1 MRRLIALSLLRVVSI
16 HLILGKRVSWVLF
29 WEGDF
34 NLDETFIWLNK
45 EKNKWTSAFPQISRL
60 VDRGGFPPHRTD
72 ARADA
77 DVTSDD
83 CCWSVRAHSFDHV
96 YHNLLH
102 HRQNQVCV
110 CQMCQSIQCELLKNK
125 LVLWPRRSWHEIT
138 NISAVIMYSVN
149 IFKSL
154 SYRHY
159 IKVILYSV
167 HSNCKE
173 KLWFMGY

>member
-1 MRRLIALSLLRVVSI
+1 MRRSIALSLLRVVSI
-16 HLILGKRVSWVLF
+16 HLILGQKVSWVLY
-29 WEGDF
+29 WKGDF

-45 EKNKWTSAFPQISRL
+45 EKNMWTSAFPQISRL
-60 VDRGGFPPHRTD
+60 VDRGSLPFHRTD
-72 ARADA
+72 APV
-77 DVTSDD
+77 DVASDD

-110 CQMCQSIQCELLKNK
+110 CQMCRSIQPELLKNK
-125 LVLWPRRSWHEIT
+125 LLLWPSRSWHEIT
-138 NISAVIMYSVN
+138 NISAVIKYSVN

-154 SYRHY
+154 SSRHY
-159 IKVILYSV
+159 IKVVLYSV

>member
-1 MRRLIALSLLRVVSI
+1 MRRSIALSLLRVVSI
-16 HLILGKRVSWVLF
+16 HLILGKKVSWVLY
-29 WEGDF
+29 WKGDF

-45 EKNKWTSAFPQISRL
+45 EKNNWTSAFLQISRL
-60 VDRGGFPPHRTD
+60 VDRGGFPLHRT
-72 ARADA
+72 DA

-83 CCWSVRAHSFDHV
+83 CCRSVRAHSFDHV

-110 CQMCQSIQCELLKNK
+110 CQMCWSIHCELLKNK
-125 LVLWPRRSWHEIT
+125 LLLWPCRSWHEIT
-138 NISAVIMYSVN
+138 NITAVIMYSVN

-159 IKVILYSV
+159 IKVVLYSV
-167 HSNCKE
+167 HSKCKE